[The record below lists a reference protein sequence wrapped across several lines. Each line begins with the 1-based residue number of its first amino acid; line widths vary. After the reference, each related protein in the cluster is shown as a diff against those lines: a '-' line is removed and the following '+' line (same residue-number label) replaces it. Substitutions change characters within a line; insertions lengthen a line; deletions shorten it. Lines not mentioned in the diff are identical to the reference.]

1 MLRSPRV
8 ESDARET
15 LEDPATR
22 GKTMADQV
30 ALSEEDLA
38 TLGRIERLPFGGF
51 HWRLLW
57 MGGLGYTFD
66 AMDGAMIAFILPAV
80 SSLWRLTNEQTGL
93 LASSALIGYLFGA
106 FFAGTLGDLIGRRVV
121 MMYALAIYSAATLV
135 AAFAPGWHF
144 LFAWRVVASFGTGAE
159 AAIIAPF
166 LSEFVQKKHR
176 GRFVGSLS
184 GFFSFGFV
192 FAALLG
198 YFVVPRWRDGW
209 RIVQVVTALPILMLL
224 WWRRS
229 LPESPRWLVERGRSG
244 EARAEVERIE
254 ARLGEAEKARLAPL
268 ASAELPARAAR
279 QGGTLGKNLAA
290 LWSAPMA
297 RTTLMLWMLWIAI
310 TFSYYGFFTWIPT
323 LLVKQGMTITKS
335 FGYSIVIYLA
345 QIPGYY
351 SAAFA
356 SEKLD
361 RKWTIVACLL
371 LGGASAYL
379 LSNARSDAAITLA
392 GFCLS
397 FFMNGTYAAIYAY
410 TPELYPTTFRTT
422 GMGVA
427 SAFGRIGGLAAP
439 IVIGNTFSRIG
450 FGGVF
455 VITTVVLVAGALAVA
470 LLGIGTAGKSLEQ
483 IAQELQHAVSSP
495 RSGKEEHPWAV

>member
-1 MLRSPRV
+1 MTDAIALAG
-8 ESDARET
+8 SD
-15 LEDPATR
+15 
-22 GKTMADQV
+22 
-30 ALSEEDLA
+30 
-38 TLGRIERLPFGGF
+38 LGVLKRIERLPFSRF

-80 SSLWRLTNEQTGL
+80 SSLWHLTNQQTGL
-93 LASSALIGYLFGA
+93 LGSSAMIGYLFGA
-106 FFAGTLGDLIGRRVV
+106 FLAGTLGDLIGRRAV
-121 MMYALAIYSAATLV
+121 MMHALAIYCLATLV
-135 AAFAPGWHF
+135 AAFAPRWQF
-144 LFAWRVVASFGTGAE
+144 LFTWRVIASFGTGAE
-159 AAIIAPF
+159 SAIIAPF
-166 LSEFVQKKHR
+166 LAEFVQRKYR

-192 FAALLG
+192 SAALLG
-198 YFVVPRWRDGW
+198 YFVVPASPDGW
-209 RIVQVVTALPILMLL
+209 RIVQVVSACPILMLL

-229 LPESPRWLVERGRSG
+229 LPESPRWLMDRGRS
-244 EARAEVERIE
+244 AQAAVEVQKIE
-254 ARLGEAEKARLAPL
+254 ARLTPEETARLAPL
-268 ASAELPARAAR
+268 DSVEVPAGGVAR
-279 QGGTLGKNLAA
+279 GGSFAKNLAA

-297 RTTLMLWMLWIAI
+297 RTTLMLWILWIAI

-323 LLVKQGMTITKS
+323 LLVKQGMTVTRS
-335 FGYSIVIYLA
+335 FGYSIIIYLA

-351 SAAFA
+351 SAAFV

-361 RKWTIVACLL
+361 RKWTIVSYML
-371 LGGASAYL
+371 LGGVSAWL
-379 LSNARSDAAITLA
+379 MSNARSDAAITLA
-392 GFCLS
+392 GFSLS
-397 FFMNGTYAAIYAY
+397 FFMNGTYAGIYAY

-427 SAFGRIGGLAAP
+427 SAFGRIGGLSAP

-455 VITTVVLVAGALAVA
+455 VITTIALVAGALAVA

-483 IAQELQHAVSSP
+483 ISEELSTGGEVRRAASS
-495 RSGKEEHPWAV
+495 

>member
-1 MLRSPRV
+1 
-8 ESDARET
+8 
-15 LEDPATR
+15 
-22 GKTMADQV
+22 MADESSL
-30 ALSEEDLA
+30 AEADLS
-38 TLGRIERLPFGGF
+38 TLRRMERLPFARF

-80 SSLWRLTNEQTGL
+80 SSLWGLTNQQTGV
-93 LASSALIGYLFGA
+93 LASSAMIGYLFGA
-106 FFAGTLGDLIGRRVV
+106 FFAGTLGDLIGRRAV
-121 MMYALAIYSAATLV
+121 MMYALAIYCVATLV
-135 AAFAPGWHF
+135 AAFAPSWQF
-144 LFAWRVVASFGTGAE
+144 LFWWRVFASFGTGAE
-159 AAIIAPF
+159 SAIIAPF
-166 LSEFVQKKHR
+166 LAEFVQRKHR

-198 YFVVPRWRDGW
+198 YFVVPRSPDGW
-209 RIVQVVTALPILMLL
+209 RVVQIVSALPILMLL

-229 LPESPRWLVERGRSG
+229 LPESPRWLIQRGRSA
-244 EARAEVERIE
+244 EATAEVERIE
-254 ARLGEAEKARLAPL
+254 ARLTQDERSRLARLDNVEVP
-268 ASAELPARAAR
+268 RAAVT
-279 QGGTLGKNLAA
+279 QGGTFAKNLAA

-297 RTTLMLWMLWIAI
+297 RTTLMLWVLWIAI

-351 SAAFA
+351 SAAFV

-361 RKWTIVACLL
+361 RKWTIVAYML
-371 LGGASAYL
+371 LGGMSAYL
-379 LSNARSDAAITLA
+379 MSNARSDAAITLA
-392 GFCLS
+392 GFSLS
-397 FFMNGTYAAIYAY
+397 FFMNGTYAGIYAY
-410 TPELYPTTFRTT
+410 TPELYPTSFRTT

-427 SAFGRIGGLAAP
+427 SAFGRIGGLSAP
-439 IVIGNTFSRIG
+439 IVIGHTFSRIG

-455 VITTVVLVAGALAVA
+455 VITTIALVAGALAVA

-483 IAQELQHAVSSP
+483 ITHELEATAGRRGAPLPSPGSS
-495 RSGKEEHPWAV
+495 G